1 LLIDNRWLA
10 EIKTNID
17 DQVGHQWF
25 IAHWETIVA

>member
-1 LLIDNRWLA
+1 LLIDDRWLG

-25 IAHWETIVA
+25 IAHWETIVV